1 MTAKNPNEVAVSVTT
16 EFLDEHSR
24 PHENHY
30 VFAYTITLHN
40 RGQLAARL
48 LSRHWVLTDGN
59 GEVREV
65 RGEGVIGEQP
75 LLQPGERFQ
84 YTSGA
89 TFETCVGTMQGTYQ
103 MVSGDGTGFEAQI
116 PEFVLS
122 IPRTLH

>member
-1 MTAKNPNEVAVSVTT
+1 MTGKNPNEVAVSVTT
-16 EFLDEHSR
+16 EFLAEHSR

-40 RGQLAARL
+40 RGQQATRL

-59 GEVREV
+59 GDVREV
-65 RGEGVIGEQP
+65 RGEGVVGEQP
-75 LLQPGERFQ
+75 LLQPGERFE

-89 TFETCVGTMQGTYQ
+89 TFETSVGTMQGSYQ
-103 MVSGDGTGFEAQI
+103 MVSGDGSNFEAQI
-116 PEFVLS
+116 PAFVLS